1 MKPRSTRKSVVFPEP
16 FGPRMARISP
26 FFRSNETFASAIV
39 EP

>member
-1 MKPRSTRKSVVFPEP
+1 VVFPDP

-26 FFRSNETFASAIV
+26 FFRSKETSASATV